1 MFGFKAL
8 GNTRVPHRK
17 NTANLKAVEYT
28 PKEVLLPLIQHIG
41 APAVPT
47 VKVGDSVKIGD
58 LIAEAGG
65 FISSNIYASIS
76 GKVTKIE
83 EYLRPDG
90 KRVPAIRIESD
101 GLMEKATLAQP
112 EVSNLD
118 DLTAAIK
125 NSGMV
130 GLGGAGFPTS
140 VKLEAAKK
148 GGIHTLVL
156 NGAECEPYITS
167 DTLTMLEDGELIREY
182 EELLFNVIPS
192 LERVFIGIE
201 KNKPECISNMRIV
214 FADEPRVTV
223 KPLRSLYPQGAEK
236 VLIYNTTGT
245 VIMEGNLPAD
255 QGILVMNV
263 STAAESAKYL
273 RTGMPLVRRTFTVD
287 GSAVETARNVSAPIG
302 TPIGEV
308 LEFLG
313 IKEEAIGKVLYG
325 GPMMGIAICSP
336 DEPIIKTTN
345 AITVLNEKDA
355 VIAEPTQCIHC
366 GRCIVACPMH
376 LNPTEYSKALNVD
389 EKEDR
394 IARLEAA
401 KINLCMEC
409 GCCSFVCPAARP
421 LIQNNRIAKAQ
432 VREYRAHL
440 ATLQK

>member
-313 IKEEAIGKVLYG
+313 ITHRRHRGH
-325 GPMMGIAICSP
+325 GPHQHLHLR
-336 DEPIIKTTN
+336 D
-345 AITVLNEKDA
+345 
-355 VIAEPTQCIHC
+355 
-366 GRCIVACPMH
+366 RC
-376 LNPTEYSKALNVD
+376 LGQY
-389 EKEDR
+389 DR
-394 IARLEAA
+394 RRRQGDGLAR
-401 KINLCMEC
+401 
-409 GCCSFVCPAARP
+409 G
-421 LIQNNRIAKAQ
+421 
-432 VREYRAHL
+432 
-440 ATLQK
+440 